1 MRHIPSSDVTRPR
14 RHITPSGFTLVEL
27 LVVIAI
33 IGTLVALLLPAVQAA
48 REAARSNTC
57 RNNLKQLQTA
67 LATRESSLKEFPGYI
82 NKLGISGATRDRQQ
96 RASWVVMTFPYI
108 DQQPMWE
115 RWSQGYVA
123 GSDDTV
129 YFNEIEI
136 LSCPSDPPIFPG
148 APNLSYVANAGFIQR
163 DEESTSDGTPEN
175 VANGVFFDRTRIIT
189 TGQNPKLRSSA
200 GPPDVRDNPDPL
212 PEIVMTIAYLQAKGD
227 GTTKT
232 MMLTENMN
240 AARWGYNSAE
250 RGTSGVADRKYHFG
264 FCWEQPQAIVAAL
277 ASGKSQ
283 AVDQIDPQN
292 VQFRRIN
299 GQNEAVDADDFN
311 GMTSND
317 GFPSSNHPGGINVAF
332 VGGQTVFVADQIDNL
347 VYAQLM
353 TSNHK
358 RSDLKDAADN
368 LFDKD
373 LDQPGDDAY

>member
-1 MRHIPSSDVTRPR
+1 MRHIPSSDVNRPR

-82 NKLGISGATRDRQQ
+82 NKLGISGAEDENQQ
-96 RASWVVMTFPYI
+96 RASWLVMTFPYI

-240 AARWGYNSAE
+240 ATRWGYNSAE

-264 FCWEQPQAIVAAL
+264 FCWEQPQAIVSAL
-277 ASGKSQ
+277 ASGSSQ
-283 AVDQIDPQN
+283 NLDPKDPQN

-299 GQNEAVDADDFN
+299 GQNEAVDAEDFTD
-311 GMTSND
+311 MTSND

-332 VGGQTVFVADQIDNL
+332 VGGQTVFVGDQIDNL